1 MARKVKDKELDS
13 KDARRK
19 LKPRGKPYWRGVEK
33 GLHLGY
39 RRHHSDNGHKAG
51 VWIAR
56 FYVGDQQYKE
66 EQLGIADDLSD
77 KDGVKVLDYWQA
89 VNAARAAAAARAR
102 ASAGLSNGAFT
113 VADAIR
119 EYVTFLEGNRKT
131 AKLVRQRAA
140 AYAIPELGH
149 IEVNKLTADQL
160 RKWHAGIAKQPARL
174 RTKPG
179 EKQRHREHAH
189 DNESI
194 RRRRSSANRCLSQL
208 KAALN
213 LAWREKRVSCSDEEW
228 RRVKPFGGADAARV
242 RYLELAEC
250 KRLINACDQDFRNVV
265 RAALETGARY
275 GELCRLEVGDF
286 NRDTGL
292 LAIRTSKTSK
302 ARHVVLTDEGVSF
315 FQQICAG
322 RTGSETMLLKA
333 SGSNWRTAHQ
343 NQPMA
348 DACRRAKI
356 DPPIGIHA
364 LRHTWASLSVMNA
377 VPLLVVARNL
387 GHTDTRMVEKHYGHL
402 APSYVADAIR
412 AGAPRF
418 GKVETKVK
426 AIR

>member
-1 MARKVKDKELDS
+1 MARKVKDKALDS
-13 KDARRK
+13 KAARRD

-39 RRHHSDNGHKAG
+39 RRHRSDNGHKAG
-51 VWIAR
+51 AWIAR

-77 KDGVKVLDYWQA
+77 ADGVKVLDYWQA
-89 VNAARAAAAARAR
+89 VDTARAKAAARAR
-102 ASAGLSNGAFT
+102 ASAGLSNGPYT
-113 VADAIR
+113 VASAIA
-119 EYVTFLEGNRKT
+119 EYVDFLESNRKT
-131 AKLVRQRAA
+131 AKLVRQRAQ
-140 AYAIPELGH
+140 AYAIPVLGH
-149 IEVNKLTADQL
+149 IEVDKLTADQL

-179 EKQRHREHAH
+179 EKQQYREHAH
-189 DNESI
+189 DDESI

-213 LAWREKRVSCSDEEW
+213 LAWREKRVTCDDGEW
-228 RRVKPFGGADAARV
+228 RRVRPFGGADAARV
-242 RYLELAEC
+242 RYLDIAEC

-275 GELCRLEVGDF
+275 GELCRLEVRDF

-292 LAIRTSKTSK
+292 LAIRISKTGK
-302 ARHVVLTDEGVSF
+302 VRHIVLTEDGVSF
-315 FQQICAG
+315 FEQICAG
-322 RTGSETMLLKA
+322 RPGGETVLLKA
-333 SGSNWRTAHQ
+333 NGSNWRTAHQ
-343 NQPMA
+343 NQPMV
-348 DACRRAKI
+348 DACRRANI

-364 LRHTWASLSVMNA
+364 LRHSWASLSVMNG
-377 VPLLVVARNL
+377 VPLLVVAKNL

-402 APSYVADAIR
+402 APSYIADAIR
-412 AGAPRF
+412 HHAPRF
-418 GKVETKVK
+418 GTVSSNVK